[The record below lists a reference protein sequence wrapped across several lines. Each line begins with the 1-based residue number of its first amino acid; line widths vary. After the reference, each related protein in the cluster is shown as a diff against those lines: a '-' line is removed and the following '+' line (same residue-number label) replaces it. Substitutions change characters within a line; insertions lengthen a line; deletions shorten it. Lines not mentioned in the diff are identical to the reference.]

1 MYKNTLLLLYKHVVQ
16 HLKKI
21 EMTRT
26 IVTLISIFVFTSAI
40 AQEAIVIPKYLQNP
54 MDSIT
59 KQSFNQS
66 LEIFF
71 SEMEQ
76 GKINEDLLTP
86 KRADLTKSQLQ
97 ELVNYEIKK
106 DSIAKE
112 TQDKFL
118 INIYPISSDK
128 YFIIISYTY
137 QNPETNPIL
146 LYTINLIA
154 TETND
159 KFTFSVPLDYLT
171 RYWKTETVGNITY
184 HFREKIN
191 EEKAKIFDNKNIEIA
206 GKLGLKPEKLDFY
219 MTDNFQEISELLG
232 FGYSLYSNGKYRDGY
247 GVDTKTI
254 FAVMNNEDFSH
265 DMFHYYSGQINK
277 RENRNWITEE
287 GIAYAWGNAYYTDKN
302 GEMISNKRLITEL
315 KDYLAKNPNTDL
327 FELFSKN
334 EKIFNNIAPEISV
347 RSTISGIIASQI
359 EKKKG
364 MEGILK
370 LINAGRKDR
379 LENYLKVTNEL
390 IGINKDNFNLKVV
403 KLINDN

>member
-1 MYKNTLLLLYKHVVQ
+1 
-16 HLKKI
+16 
-21 EMTRT
+21 
-26 IVTLISIFVFTSAI
+26 
-40 AQEAIVIPKYLQNP
+40 
-54 MDSIT
+54 
-59 KQSFNQS
+59 
-66 LEIFF
+66 
-71 SEMEQ
+71 
-76 GKINEDLLTP
+76 
-86 KRADLTKSQLQ
+86 
-97 ELVNYEIKK
+97 
-106 DSIAKE
+106 
-112 TQDKFL
+112 
-118 INIYPISSDK
+118 
-128 YFIIISYTY
+128 
-137 QNPETNPIL
+137 
-146 LYTINLIA
+146 
-154 TETND
+154 
-159 KFTFSVPLDYLT
+159 
-171 RYWKTETVGNITY
+171 
-184 HFREKIN
+184 
-191 EEKAKIFDNKNIEIA
+191 
-206 GKLGLKPEKLDFY
+206 
-219 MTDNFQEISELLG
+219 
-232 FGYSLYSNGKYRDGY
+232 
-247 GVDTKTI
+247 
-254 FAVMNNEDFSH
+254 MNNEDFSH

-302 GEMISNKRLITEL
+302 GKMISNKRLITEL